1 MQITVGMLEI
11 FGMHVVKANGEAE
24 ALCAQLNSEGYVDA
38 CVTVD
43 SDVFLFRAKRVIKC
57 IKPN

>member
-1 MQITVGMLEI
+1 MLEI
-11 FGMHVVKANGEAE
+11 FGMHVVKENGEVK

-43 SDVFLFRAKRVIKC
+43 SDAFLFRAKRVIKC